1 MRFSV
6 IGVGGVGGARC
17 AALAAAG
24 HDVTFI
30 ARGAHLVAMQASGLR
45 IIGEQARHVSSVQAT
60 DDPASVGPVD
70 VVIYAVKLGAVESAA
85 TLLSPL
91 LGPDTAVLSLQNG
104 VDAEDRLAAIIGKG
118 HVMGGIAEIFAAIE
132 EPGVIKQVSPFA
144 RIRFGELDGS
154 ESVRAT
160 ALRAA
165 FESADIECELTADI
179 ERVVWMKFALLA
191 TMSAMTCVTRV
202 TVGEIRE
209 NPDTRAMVRN
219 AIAEV
224 VAVGMAKGID
234 MSEDDIDATMVRVDS
249 APAGGRASMAV
260 DMERGNPMELP
271 WLSGLVVSMGQ
282 ALNVPTPVHGF
293 IATVLKF
300 HQDGREVDV

>member
-1 MRFSV
+1 MRFAV
-6 IGVGGVGGARC
+6 IGVGGVGGPFG

-30 ARGAHLVAMQASGLR
+30 ARGAHLAAMQEDGLR
-45 IIGEQARHVSSVQAT
+45 IIGEQVRHIEPVNAT

-85 TLLSPL
+85 TLLPPL

-118 HVMGGIAEIFAAIE
+118 HVMGGIAEIFATIE
-132 EPGVIKQVSPFA
+132 EPGVVRQVSPFA

-154 ESVRAT
+154 QSARVT
-160 ALRAA
+160 ALRTA
-165 FESADIECELTADI
+165 FESADIECELTLEI
-179 ERVVWMKFALLA
+179 ERIIWMKFVLLA
-191 TMSAMTCVTRV
+191 TVAGMTSVTRV

-209 NPDTRAMVRN
+209 DPESRALIRAAV
-219 AIAEV
+219 AEA
-224 VAVGMAKGID
+224 VAVGIAKGVD
-234 MSEDDIDATMVRVDS
+234 MSEDDIETTMGRVDG

-260 DMERGNPMELP
+260 DLERGNPMELP
-271 WLSGLVVSMGQ
+271 WLNGLLVSMGQ
-282 ALNVPTPVHGF
+282 ELGVPTPVHGF
-293 IATVLKF
+293 INAVLKF
-300 HQDGREVDV
+300 HQDGRAAE

>member
-1 MRFSV
+1 
-6 IGVGGVGGARC
+6 
-17 AALAAAG
+17 
-24 HDVTFI
+24 
-30 ARGAHLVAMQASGLR
+30 
-45 IIGEQARHVSSVQAT
+45 
-60 DDPASVGPVD
+60 
-70 VVIYAVKLGAVESAA
+70 
-85 TLLSPL
+85 
-91 LGPDTAVLSLQNG
+91 
-104 VDAEDRLAAIIGKG
+104 
-118 HVMGGIAEIFAAIE
+118 
-132 EPGVIKQVSPFA
+132 
-144 RIRFGELDGS
+144 
-154 ESVRAT
+154 
-160 ALRAA
+160 
-165 FESADIECELTADI
+165 
-179 ERVVWMKFALLA
+179 
-191 TMSAMTCVTRV
+191 V

-282 ALNVPTPVHGF
+282 GLNVPTPVHGF